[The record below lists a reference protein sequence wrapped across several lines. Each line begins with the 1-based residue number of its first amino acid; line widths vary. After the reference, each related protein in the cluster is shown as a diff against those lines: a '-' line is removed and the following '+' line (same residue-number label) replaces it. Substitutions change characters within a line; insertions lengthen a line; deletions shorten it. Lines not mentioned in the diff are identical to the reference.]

1 MVTSARDWTAIFP
14 DPEAAIEY
22 HARAPAGKIGLQPTK
37 PCLTQHDLALAYTP
51 GVAIPCLCIKDDPDR
66 SYELTGRGN
75 LVAVISNG
83 TAVLGLGH
91 IGALAGKPVMEGKAV
106 LFKRFAGI
114 DAIDLEIDTTDPW
127 RVIEAVKLLEPSF
140 GGINLEDIRAP
151 DCFLIERELQK
162 AMAIPVFHD
171 DQHGTAVVVGAALR
185 NALHLTGR
193 EPATTKVVFSGAGA
207 AGIACARLLLSMG
220 IRSENLVMTDVQGV
234 VWRGRPG
241 GLHEWLAPL
250 AAETAART
258 LAEALVGADVFIG
271 VSAPRVVT
279 GEMIKAMAPD
289 PIIFALANP
298 VPEIPYNEARA
309 ARPDAIVATGR
320 SDLPNQINN
329 VLGFPF
335 IFRGALDIRARAI
348 DEGMKLAAVEAL
360 AALARE
366 PVPDAVVQA
375 YGGAPLAFGREY
387 LLPRPFD
394 PRLLE
399 RVAAAVAAAG
409 IRSGVARLRDW
420 DADAYSRRLRRLAAQ
435 LPHV

>member
-1 MVTSARDWTAIFP
+1 MATTPRDFAAIFP

-37 PCLTQHDLALAYTP
+37 PCVTQHDLALAYTP
-51 GVAIPCLCIKDDPDR
+51 GVAIPCLCIKDEPDR

-75 LVAVISNG
+75 LVGVISNG
-83 TAVLGLGH
+83 TAVLGLGN

-114 DAIDLEIDTTDPW
+114 DAVDLEIDATDPW
-127 RVIEAVKLLEPSF
+127 QVINAVKVLGPSF

-162 AMAIPVFHD
+162 TMDIPVFHD

-185 NALHLTGR
+185 NALALTGR
-193 EPATTKVVFSGAGA
+193 DPAATRVVFSGAGA
-207 AGIACARLLLSMG
+207 AGIACARLLLGLG
-220 IRSENLVMTDVQGV
+220 IRPENLVMTDVQGV

-241 GLHEWLAPL
+241 GMHEWLEPL
-250 AAETAART
+250 AVVTPART
-258 LAEALVGADVFIG
+258 LAEALVGADVFVG
-271 VSAPRVVT
+271 VSAPRVAT
-279 GEMIKAMAPD
+279 GAMIKAMARD
-289 PIIFALANP
+289 PVIFALANP
-298 VPEIPYNEARA
+298 VPEIPYEEARA

-348 DEGMKLAAVEAL
+348 NEEMKLAAVEAL

-366 PVPDAVVQA
+366 PVPAEVVQA
-375 YGGAPLAFGREY
+375 YGGAPLAFGRDY

-399 RVAAAVAAAG
+399 RVAGAVAAAG
-409 IRSGVARLRDW
+409 VRTGVARLRDW
-420 DADAYSRRLRRLAAQ
+420 DPEAYEGRLRALASII
-435 LPHV
+435 LNT